1 MVDWLEAQLKK
12 LNIPVHLNR
21 DLSKKEVQKLNPDIL
36 ILAAGSEATLPVKFK
51 ETPNIITQDEA
62 ILKSKPIGKDV
73 VIWGL
78 NAYWKGGL
86 ETVTTLGEQGYNVK
100 ALMGSNAIVGQLLM
114 ANAGRRM
121 YLMRYLRD
129 KKIPVYTKAK
139 LLDVNKDG
147 VSFLDENKEEQFL
160 EADTL
165 VYCGSRIANGNVLK
179 KKFKGAAPEIVL
191 IGDCKRPRDIKE
203 AMTDAQKYIRNLK

>member
-1 MVDWLEAQLKK
+1 M
-12 LNIPVHLNR
+12 
-21 DLSKKEVQKLNPDIL
+21 
-36 ILAAGSEATLPVKFK
+36 
-51 ETPNIITQDEA
+51 
-62 ILKSKPIGKDV
+62 GKNV

-86 ETVTTLGEQGYNVK
+86 ETVTTLGEQDYNIK
-100 ALMGSNAIVGQLLM
+100 ALMGSNTMVGQLLM

-139 LLDVNKDG
+139 LIDVTKDG
-147 VSFLDENKEEQFL
+147 VSFLDENQEEQFI

-165 VYCGSRIANGNVLK
+165 VYCGSRIANGKTLK
-179 KKFKGAAPEIVL
+179 EKFEGTAPEIVL

-203 AMTDAQKYIRNLK
+203 AMADAQKYIRSLK